1 MLSSIILDSIADS
14 SSAGAA
20 SSAIEESPPD
30 FDR

>member
-1 MLSSIILDSIADS
+1 MLDSMADS